1 MIRRTRPILLVLGPA
16 GSGKTTLGRSLAARG
31 FQHLDVDTPPDRVR
45 PGAAM
50 DAVHEGI
57 DVLSRRARV
66 GPLALA
72 IESMDGH
79 RERRGTVVTFSCVAT
94 LPPRHAAAVE
104 RAGFDLVVLYGNG
117 ADILDGYL
125 ARERAAG
132 RVAPPDHWIAH
143 NAASYAQFSAPHHA
157 PHRVTT
163 YRDGRFVG
171 ADEVVAAVTSHLARR
186 NPQWKGLAP
195 RADTGAG
202 SGDRVGKHPP
212 DEPARSTRVGRR

>member
-31 FQHLDVDTPPDRVR
+31 LQHLDLDTPPGRVG
-45 PGAAM
+45 PD
-50 DAVHEGI
+50 DAPDALREGI
-57 DVLSRRARV
+57 ATLFQRARV

-79 RERRGTVVTFSCVAT
+79 RERRGTVVTFSSVET

-104 RAGFDLVVLYGNG
+104 RAGFDLVVLYGTG
-117 ADILDGYL
+117 ADVLDGYL

-132 RVAPPDHWIAH
+132 RAAPPDHWIAH

-171 ADEVVAAVTSHLARR
+171 ADGLVAAVTSHLARR
-186 NPQWKGLAP
+186 NPQWSGLALQANP
-195 RADTGAG
+195 GAG
-202 SGDRVGKHPP
+202 RGDGAVPFAP
-212 DEPARSTRVGRR
+212 DEPARSTSVGRR